1 MHHVEDCDGT
11 KMKAIKHF
19 FSPHCKTQPEEGWKV
34 NVTNSSPA
42 WTQRRGLVCPDVVPP
57 LKECAATIN
66 IRINAPF
73 IYFFKPVFNVLPRL
87 TASRT
92 CCKEILRVESFYS
105 SFTSKNLSVFHQQ
118 RVNDTSRREHPWRHR
133 RCWSSS
139 SGLLW
144 MESFLPLRSHP
155 RTSLTVTD
163 LSVSLRVSSALF
175 PTPFLSTPFWA
186 LHCLHSALSDTHSC
200 LSSPVE

>member
-19 FSPHCKTQPEEGWKV
+19 FPHCKTQPEEGWKV

-42 WTQRRGLVCPDVVPP
+42 WAQRRGLVCPDVVPP

-73 IYFFKPVFNVLPRL
+73 IYFFKSVFNVLPRL

-92 CCKEILRVESFYS
+92 CCKRFYVQNP
-105 SFTSKNLSVFHQQ
+105 FIHHLQSKVFQFS
-118 RVNDTSRREHPWRHR
+118 TSRESTTLPGGSIPDVTVGAGVPPLDSSE
-133 RCWSSS
+133 WSLFFPSDLTLGPSS
-139 SGLLW
+139 L
-144 MESFLPLRSHP
+144 
-155 RTSLTVTD
+155 
-163 LSVSLRVSSALF
+163 
-175 PTPFLSTPFWA
+175 
-186 LHCLHSALSDTHSC
+186 
-200 LSSPVE
+200 